1 MKMPRIDKLPNLPH
15 LPQMTHSLRGRLLWF
30 LLAAIIIAAI
40 AQASIAYRTALS
52 DADQIFDYHM
62 QQMALSLRS
71 SAPLANSDP
80 AARADVDAAAENN
93 DLVVQVWT
101 PDGVQVFRTVS
112 SARLPQRAVLGFSN
126 VVANGTTYRVFS
138 VQTNTQTLQVA
149 QDMAVRRNMAG
160 NLALRTVGP
169 IAVMMPILMLVVWW
183 VVSGSLEPVS
193 RVRSQVAS
201 RQADDLSPVSDAGL
215 PDEVRPLVQ
224 ELNLLFGRVQNAF
237 AAQQHFVADAA
248 HELRT
253 PLAALKLQALSLERA
268 DTPEARQLAVARLT
282 AGIER
287 ATRLVEQL
295 LVLARH
301 EATSQDAVT
310 TAQISLADLARRA
323 AGDLAGVAQQKG
335 VDMGV
340 LRADEVS
347 VPGHADALMILL
359 RNLVDNAIK
368 YTPAGGT
375 VDIEVLGEGGQAVL
389 LVEDS
394 GPGIPPEERER
405 VFDRFYRIA
414 GSEAAGS
421 GLGLAIIKAIAERH
435 GAVLTLGQS
444 ERLGGLAARV
454 AFPVAS
460 GVAPRVPVSTAVL
473 TE

>member
-1 MKMPRIDKLPNLPH
+1 MPQ

-30 LLAAIIIAAI
+30 LLAAITIAAV
-40 AQASIAYRTALS
+40 AQATIAYRTALN

-126 VVANGTTYRVFS
+126 VKANGTTYRVFS

-169 IAVMMPILMLVVWW
+169 IAVLMPILMLVVWW
-183 VVSGSLEPVS
+183 VVSRSLEPVA

-201 RQADDLSPVSDAGL
+201 RQADDLSPVSDDGL

-224 ELNLLFGRVQNAF
+224 ELNLLFGRVRTAF
-237 AAQQHFVADAA
+237 DAQQHFVADAA

-268 DTPEARQLAVARLT
+268 DNPEARQLAVSRLT

-295 LVLARH
+295 LVLARQ
-301 EATSQDAVT
+301 EASPQDGAAT
-310 TAQISLADLARRA
+310 TTLALADLARRA
-323 AGDLAGVAQQKG
+323 VGDLAGVAQQKG
-335 VDMGV
+335 VDLG
-340 LRADEVS
+340 LQQADAVQ
-347 VPGHADALMILL
+347 VAGHADALMILL
-359 RNLVDNAIK
+359 RNLIDNAIK
-368 YTPAGGT
+368 YTPASGT
-375 VDIEVLGEGGQAVL
+375 VDIAVRRGADGGAVL
-389 LVEDS
+389 TVEDS
-394 GPGIPPEERER
+394 GPGIAPDERER

-414 GSEAAGS
+414 GSEASGS

-435 GAVLTLGQS
+435 GAILTLDRS
-444 ERLGGLAARV
+444 ERLGGLAASV
-454 AFPVAS
+454 LFP
-460 GVAPRVPVSTAVL
+460 STPHAAA
-473 TE
+473 